1 LSAEHSRTRPYSA
14 SSSKKR
20 SQALTMVEMGV
31 KLKQNQAMV
40 TRDAFVTYHSVETA
54 SSIACGTMDVCTMP
68 AGSAIFLLMK
78 RY

>member
-1 LSAEHSRTRPYSA
+1 
-14 SSSKKR
+14 
-20 SQALTMVEMGV
+20 MVEMGV